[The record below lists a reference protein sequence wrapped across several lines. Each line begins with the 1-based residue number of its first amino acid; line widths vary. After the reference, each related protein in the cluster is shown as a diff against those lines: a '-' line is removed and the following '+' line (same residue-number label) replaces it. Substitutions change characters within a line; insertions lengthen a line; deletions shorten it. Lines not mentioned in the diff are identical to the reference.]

1 MTIRQ
6 LQLMSAIA
14 LMASIFVAIITR
26 AGLRRIAGALAGA
39 AAAGI
44 AGFGIVTAAM
54 RIGWWHFNIQ
64 RQPAVVLL
72 FCLNCIFCA
81 YVFLFTWRIARR
93 FGSRRLAIASVAA
106 AIIGP
111 FRDSWYMAEFPEWGY
126 YSPGLAPM
134 LAISAA
140 YVILLMVGQC
150 VMRLVAGPAEADLL
164 APPIWEIRRHKFDSN
179 QS

>member
-6 LQLMSAIA
+6 LQLISAIA

-44 AGFGIVTAAM
+44 AGLGIVAAAM

-72 FCLNCIFCA
+72 FCLIVYF
-81 YVFLFTWRIARR
+81 ARTSSSSH
-93 FGSRRLAIASVAA
+93 GGL
-106 AIIGP
+106 
-111 FRDSWYMAEFPEWGY
+111 RD
-126 YSPGLAPM
+126 GLAPGGWRKR
-134 LAISAA
+134 LRRYRYHRTFQGFLVYGGSSG
-140 YVILLMVGQC
+140 VGLLFFRTRTDACDLGSLRHPADSWPVRDEAGGRVG
-150 VMRLVAGPAEADLL
+150 
-164 APPIWEIRRHKFDSN
+164 
-179 QS
+179 